1 MFTAIGILILA
12 LLGTVGAWWGKARM
26 ARRGDT
32 RRAGRL
38 HRVGDDA
45 AGGVRGVEDVTYR
58 D

>member
-1 MFTAIGILILA
+1 MFTLIGIGILIA
-12 LLGTVGAWWGKARM
+12 LGTGAVLVVRARM